1 MINTMTTRTII
12 LLFTLLAS
20 LTACGQFN
28 DIPLGEY
35 RIEWDD
41 HDPKLHGQEFY
52 FTEPMAY
59 AVLEDKHLEL
69 GWVKEDI
76 AIGRY
81 IDSDNSSK
89 GFPSPAYRREAIPKE
104 TRFRIVASYWHRL
117 DWFQEGDGEIRSLVV
132 VDDFDTKSILSFG
145 KLALYSNR
153 KDLSNLR
160 DEGFFKE

>member
-1 MINTMTTRTII
+1 MRTII
-12 LLFTLLAS
+12 LLFALLTS
-20 LTACGQFN
+20 LTACGGQYN

-59 AVLEDKHLEL
+59 AILEDKHLEL
-69 GWVKEDI
+69 GWRKEFID
-76 AIGRY
+76 IGRY
-81 IDSDNSSK
+81 IDSDDNSK
-89 GFPSPAYRREAIPKE
+89 GFESPTYHRETIPKE
-104 TRFRIVASYWHRL
+104 TRFRIVSSFWKRL

-132 VDDFDTKSILSFG
+132 IDDFNTKSILSFP
-145 KLALYSNR
+145 LLDISSNR
-153 KDLSNLR
+153 KDLYKFR